1 MKLKIR
7 VLLSVLS
14 VFTLMVL
21 GILCASAKTPVN
33 EGLHYYINC
42 DKIDEVLAGQAGE
55 KTTVWEVPYLYIT
68 PTLDGTIS
76 KGEYMPFEMYED
88 YLSYM
93 ACNVENTEEDF
104 NQFYEMTKD
113 GFFDAYWGW
122 DGTYMYVA
130 FEVRCVNGFI
140 CTPEDLGG
148 SVYLYAYNMLQIG
161 IAPVDATGKDPA
173 YVELGYG
180 VHSETGESLA
190 HTWAG
195 PFYPNPGEDFVGQY
209 IVEDQTVIY
218 EARIHLQTALGLTD
232 RTVQNGDQI
241 NYGWLVSA
249 NGESTGVYDYWQVGF
264 THGIGGQ
271 YSHKVNEYLARVTFA
286 GLPDDANVEVE
297 TIPNMSEE
305 DKLYDLKE
313 FVDMSNESIVKTFK
327 GEEAS
332 IEYVTEGDMSFMRI
346 TSVGDTPYVWS
357 DRYPR
362 NMQSADVKYI
372 VVRYRSSSDVGEE
385 LGILYRNYDY
395 PTYDLDDLYSETI
408 GNDGEW
414 HTVVFWMDGEPRWV
428 NWIVNMGLAPFADS
442 SNSAGRS
449 IDIAYVKFYAE
460 DPSDLVED
468 EVYDPSENE
477 ETTAAE
483 DDTDPTIEETTAA
496 EADTDPALEE
506 TTVADTN
513 ATINPETEPAD
524 KEGGCAS
531 TVTVGAL
538 LLCLL
543 GSVALIKRRED

>member
-1 MKLKIR
+1 MKIKTRI
-7 VLLSVLS
+7 LLSVLS
-14 VFTLMVL
+14 VLMLTVL

-42 DKIDEVLAGQAGE
+42 DKIDEVLAGEAGE
-55 KTTVWEVPYLYIT
+55 KTTAWEVPYLHIT

-76 KGEYMPFEMYED
+76 KGEYIPFEMYED

-104 NQFYEMTKD
+104 NNFYEMTKD

-122 DGTYMYVA
+122 DGTYMYIA

-148 SVYLYAYNMLQIG
+148 TVYLYAYNMLQIG
-161 IAPVDATGKDPA
+161 IAPVDAAGKHPD
-173 YVELGYG
+173 YVELGFG
-180 VHSETGESLA
+180 VNSDTGESLT

-195 PFYPNPGEDFVGQY
+195 PYYPKANEDFVGHY
-209 IVEDQTVIY
+209 SVENQTVVY

-241 NYGWLVSA
+241 NYGWLISA

-286 GLPDDANVEVE
+286 GLPDDANIEVE
-297 TIPNMSEE
+297 TIPGMSED
-305 DKLYDLKE
+305 DKLYELKE
-313 FVDMSNESIVKTFK
+313 YVNMADESIVKTFT
-327 GEEAS
+327 GEDAS

-346 TSVGDTPYVWS
+346 TSVGDMPYVWS

-362 NMQSADVKYI
+362 NMQSQDVKYI
-372 VVRYRSSSDVGEE
+372 VVRYRTSSDVGDE
-385 LGILYRNYDY
+385 LGILYRNFDF
-395 PTYDLDDLYSETI
+395 PTYDFEELYSETI

-414 HTVVFWMDGEPRWV
+414 HTVVFWMEGEPRWV
-428 NWIVNMGLAPFADS
+428 NWIVNMGLAPFAGS
-442 SNSAGRS
+442 EGSAGRS
-449 IDIAYVKFYAE
+449 IDIAYVKFYAQ

-468 EVYDPSENE
+468 EIYDPSVNGEETTVAETEPVTDPSTEETTVALE
-477 ETTAAE
+477 ETTAAA
-483 DDTDPTIEETTAA
+483 T
-496 EADTDPALEE
+496 EA
-506 TTVADTN
+506 TTVA
-513 ATINPETEPAD
+513 ETEPE
-524 KEGGCAS
+524 KTGCAS
-531 TVTVGAL
+531 TVAVGVL
-538 LLCLL
+538 LLCSLAGAALL
-543 GSVALIKRRED
+543 RRRED